1 MFERRKFRIALVFK
15 YMNNNIFQPKLLNMN
30 VIGLSYRLKIRTEDS
45 STVKSTSALLVGRD
59 DSILNA
65 LKNVLIANWQ
75 SNLDFNK
82 VQVSALTLKKIQ
94 LKYNKISA
102 TH

>member
-1 MFERRKFRIALVFK
+1 
-15 YMNNNIFQPKLLNMN
+15 MN

-59 DSILNA
+59 DSILSA

-75 SNLDFNK
+75 PNLDFNK
-82 VQVSALTLKKIQ
+82 VQVSALTFKKIQ